1 MKRLILVRH
10 GESRW
15 NAEHRVQGQSCRGLS
30 TLGRAQAR
38 VTAAAL
44 AVTYP
49 TATLVSSDLQRTRE
63 TVAPLEHELGRQA
76 DADERLRERHF
87 GDWEGRLR
95 TDIAVEEPDRWA
107 RFRGGEDL
115 LEEIGGE
122 SNVTLTARVMPV
134 LRERLDGLD
143 DDGVL
148 IAVTHGGP
156 IWYGVHGLFGLP
168 RPSLGGVG
176 NTSVTELIAWDGPVE
191 GIGSDG
197 ALALDRYNELAH
209 LPVELRTAW
218 QPARTSS
225 RS

>member
-10 GESRW
+10 GESLW

-44 AVTYP
+44 SAAYP
-49 TATLVSSDLQRTRE
+49 GATLVSSDLQRTLE

-76 DADERLRERHF
+76 IPDERLRERHF

-95 TDIAVEEPDRWA
+95 SDIAVEEPERWE
-107 RFRGGEDL
+107 RFRSGEDL
-115 LEEIGGE
+115 LEEVGGE
-122 SNVTLTARVMPV
+122 SSVTLTARVVPV
-134 LRERLDGLD
+134 LHELLGGLD

-156 IWYGVHGLFGLP
+156 IWYGVHGMFGLA

-191 GIGSDG
+191 GVGSDG

-218 QPARTSS
+218 QPARRKNAS
-225 RS
+225 